1 MTVVIALANQ
11 KGGVGKTTTTISL
24 GAALAARGWST
35 LVIDADPQAN
45 ATSALGESRA
55 EATGLYDALID
66 DAPLEATIVAASTAG
81 LSLLPAAPSLAGVEV
96 ELVTLMAREFRLKR
110 ALEPL
115 RGRYDTILVDCPPS
129 LGLLTVN
136 ALAAADEVMIP
147 VQCEYFALEGLTHLL
162 ATVDLV
168 KRNLNPALTVRG
180 LVLTMFDGR
189 TNLAREVE
197 HEVRTHFANT
207 FRTVIPRS
215 VRLSEAP
222 SHGEPIQRY
231 DPDSSGARA
240 YEALADELVA
250 QLRPPPVEA
259 PELRP
264 TVVTGTD
271 GGEVAAGLTAGVT
284 NHIAGNGNGDG
295 DGTTGEVAR
304 SGTGGVYGGSHGT

>member
-1 MTVVIALANQ
+1 MTTVIALANQ

-24 GAALAARGWST
+24 GAALAGRGWST
-35 LVIDADPQAN
+35 LVIDSDPQAN
-45 ATSALGESRA
+45 ATSALGETRG

-66 DAPLEATIVAASTAG
+66 EAPIEATIVTTSTPG
-81 LSLLPAAPSLAGVEV
+81 LSLLPAAPSLAGAEV
-96 ELVTLMAREFRLKR
+96 ELVTVMAREFRLKR

-115 RGRYDTILVDCPPS
+115 RGCYDAILIDCPPS

-136 ALAAADEVMIP
+136 ALAATDEVIIP

-162 ATVDLV
+162 NTVDLV
-168 KRNLNPALTVRG
+168 KRNLNPALIVRG

-207 FRTVIPRS
+207 FRAVIPRS

-231 DPDSSGARA
+231 DPESSGARA
-240 YEALADELVA
+240 YEDLANELIE
-250 QLRPPPVEA
+250 QLRPARLDAAVPA
-259 PELRP
+259 SSG
-264 TVVTGTD
+264 VTG
-271 GGEVAAGLTAGVT
+271 GM
-284 NHIAGNGNGDG
+284 
-295 DGTTGEVAR
+295 
-304 SGTGGVYGGSHGT
+304 YGGSHGT